1 MELNSWLLLMMF
13 VVAVLYA
20 TVGHG
25 GASGYIAVMTL
36 FSFAPDVIR
45 PLALVLNIGVS
56 FIAFVHYF
64 RSGNFKWKLFYPF
77 IITSVPF
84 AFLGGKMHL
93 QTHVFHSVLGVLLI
107 FPIVNLLGLIPE
119 RSKLSSLKLLPALLI
134 GAVIGFLS
142 GLIGIGGGILLSPL
156 LLLLGWANMKE
167 SAAVSS
173 LFIFVNSITVML
185 SLNSSDIVS
194 LFPLW
199 PVPLVVLA
207 GGFIGSR
214 FGAFTDHIRLLKG
227 VLAVVLLIASVK
239 LVLV

>member
-1 MELNSWLLLMMF
+1 MVLVLTPGPAGLNVPSSLLMISR
-13 VVAVLYA
+13 LIL
-20 TVGHG
+20 VG
-25 GASGYIAVMTL
+25 L
-36 FSFAPDVIR
+36 FPI
-45 PLALVLNIGVS
+45 LTALVTFTPGKPSEML
-56 FIAFVHYF
+56 FQYLPAK
-64 RSGNFKWKLFYPF
+64 SGPVVDTVPKSNRIRLLTVT
-77 IITSVPF
+77 ITCEVVT
-84 AFLGGKMHL
+84 AL
-93 QTHVFHSVLGVLLI
+93 
-107 FPIVNLLGLIPE
+107 
-119 RSKLSSLKLLPALLI
+119 LSSVTLILKLLPALLI